1 MRFRLSSTLRRPK
14 TLMDATVD
22 SAVFVTV
29 FKNLRFQLSTLETGC
44 FKTIHFHNTPLSKP
58 FPTASTVISV
68 FGRFRVDDRRQHIKQ
83 YAFSNEDV
91 FSNEN
96 ALLWSGA
103 NTRTQVFP
111 KNEKIWVPDYTG
123 VQASLVQTFR
133 SLEGLI

>member
-1 MRFRLSSTLRRPK
+1 MMRFRLSSTLRRPK

-58 FPTASTVISV
+58 FSTASVVISV

-83 YAFSNEDV
+83 YA

-111 KNEKIWVPDYTG
+111 KNEKIWVPDYTD